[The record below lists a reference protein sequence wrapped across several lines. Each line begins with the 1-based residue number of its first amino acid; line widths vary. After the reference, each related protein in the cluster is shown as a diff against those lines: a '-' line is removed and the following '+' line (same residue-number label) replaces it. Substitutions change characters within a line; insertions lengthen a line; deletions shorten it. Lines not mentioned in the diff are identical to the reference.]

1 MTALAHRT
9 ATSSR
14 PQPAWQDVTR
24 PRRVPLRGHVA
35 LRLLT
40 RVVDGMPLQVRLP
53 DGATLGS
60 TNPTDPGLH
69 IRSWA
74 LFDRLGKDLKIGVG
88 EGYMAQEWAPAPG
101 SDLADVLTP
110 FAARITEIV
119 PPALARFRRLVEPRQ
134 PRTEENHREGARSN
148 IARHYDLSN
157 DLFETFLDETM
168 SYSAA
173 WFEDT
178 ASPAGEDRLAA
189 AQHHKVEGILDY
201 AGVGPESSVLEI
213 GTGWGQLAV
222 QAAQRGA
229 TVHTITLSAEQRT
242 LAQQR
247 VAAAGLADR
256 VTVEL
261 GDYRD
266 VAGQYDAVVSVE
278 MIEAVGER
286 YWPTYF
292 HTVRRALR
300 PGGRFGLQAITM
312 PHDRM
317 LATRH
322 AYGWIH
328 KYIFPGGLIPSLE
341 AISDNA
347 GRAGLAV
354 TDGRSLGADYALTLR
369 LWRERFTR
377 NRDRIDDLGFD
388 AMFRRVW
395 EFYLAYSEAG
405 FRSGHLDA
413 WQLRLERTT

>member
-1 MTALAHRT
+1 MTALTHRPVT
-9 ATSSR
+9 PPSR
-14 PQPAWQDVTR
+14 SGAWLDVTR
-24 PRRVPLRGHVA
+24 PRRAPLRGRVA
-35 LRLLT
+35 HRLLA
-40 RVVDGMPLQVRLP
+40 RVVDEMPLRVWLP
-53 DGATLGS
+53 DGTMLGS
-60 TNPTDPGLH
+60 TEPTDPCLQ

-74 LFDRLGKDLKIGVG
+74 FFDRVGKDLKIGVG
-88 EGYMAQEWAPAPG
+88 EGYMAQEWCPAPG

-119 PPALARFRRLVEPRQ
+119 PPALARFRRLIEPRR
-134 PRTEENHREGARSN
+134 PRTEENHPEGARSN

-173 WFEDT
+173 WFDHT
-178 ASPAGEDRLAA
+178 TSPAGEDQLAA
-189 AQHHKVEGILDY
+189 AQRRKIERILDY
-201 AGVGPESSVLEI
+201 AGVGLKSSVLEI
-213 GTGWGQLAV
+213 GTGWGQLAL

-229 TVHTITLSAEQRT
+229 TVHTITLSAEQRA
-242 LAQQR
+242 LAQHR
-247 VAAAGLADR
+247 VVAAGLADR

-261 GDYRD
+261 RDYRD
-266 VAGQYDAVVSVE
+266 IAGQYDAVVSVE
-278 MIEAVGER
+278 MIEAVGEH

-292 HTVRRALR
+292 HAVRNALR

-322 AYGWIH
+322 SYGWIH
-328 KYIFPGGLIPSLE
+328 KYIFPGGLIPSLQ
-341 AISDNA
+341 AISADA
-347 GRAGLAV
+347 ARAGLAI
-354 TDGRSLGADYALTLR
+354 TAGRSLGADYAQTLR

-377 NRDRIDDLGFD
+377 NSDRIDQLGFD
-388 AMFRRVW
+388 AMFRRAW

-413 WQLRLERTT
+413 WQLRLEGAA